1 MIRPYAFAD
10 LQDLH
15 ALHLDA
21 NRLTSLD
28 DAHFQGLVNLL
39 GTDGNLM
46 QFPMR
51 HLSFPKGL
59 HY

>member
-28 DAHFQGLVNLL
+28 DAHFQGLVNYRE
-39 GTDGNLM
+39 DG
-46 QFPMR
+46 
-51 HLSFPKGL
+51 GG
-59 HY
+59 